1 MQPNR
6 CIAALQSV
14 IQIVDKFMVPTLMRS
29 EWPKRPVQANAPSPG
44 SAWAEAKVGL
54 SSILL
59 SLMFLLAAC
68 ESSPGPDLKAAA
80 SVEVVQEP
88 GWRSAA
94 SAEDVAR
101 IDRLAGV
108 WSEALAS
115 ARGAGFARQI
125 AAEGALLEPDAALP
139 RPAPTPGNYMCRW
152 IRFGSGNGRPR
163 AFTVYPPFYCHVGAT
178 DESISLTK
186 QTGSDRPSGYLFEDS
201 NLRRMIFL
209 GSLAL
214 GNETDPLAYGEDSD
228 RDMAGIFERVG
239 PLRFRLVV
247 PRPRTGSILEV
258 LELTPAPV
266 QSAD

>member
-1 MQPNR
+1 M
-6 CIAALQSV
+6 IA
-14 IQIVDKFMVPTLMRS
+14 IVDKARVATLMRS
-29 EWPKRPVQANAPSPG
+29 MWLLRTGPAKAPLPG
-44 SAWAEAKVGL
+44 RACAEAPGALGAMLLGL
-54 SSILL
+54 L
-59 SLMFLLAAC
+59 FLLPGC
-68 ESSPGPDLKAAA
+68 ESSPSPDLKAAA
-80 SVEVVQEP
+80 SVVVVQEP
-88 GWRSAA
+88 GWRSTA

-101 IDRLAGV
+101 IDRLTGV

-115 ARGAGFARQI
+115 ARRGGFARQI
-125 AAEGALLEPDAALP
+125 SAEGALLEPDAALP

-152 IRFGSGNGRPR
+152 IRFGSGEGRPR

-178 DESISLTK
+178 DDSISLTK

-201 NLRRMIFL
+201 NVRRMIFL

-214 GNETDPLAYGEDSD
+214 GNETEPLAYGEDSE

-266 QSAD
+266 QSEE